1 MKDNRGQV
9 LVAFV
14 ILIPIIIMLMVLI
27 IDVGLLYTE
36 KRNTE
41 NVVKDII
48 SYGLDNLDL
57 EEGILQTKLTK
68 LVNANLNDVK
78 LLNIEITE
86 NSIEINITRNKKS
99 EFSNIYK
106 DAKYEI
112 KVSYVGNITD
122 SIKDIR
128 KGS

>member
-36 KRNTE
+36 KRDTE

-68 LVNANLNDVK
+68 LVNANLEDVN
-78 LLNIEITE
+78 LLDIKIEE
-86 NSIEINITRNKKS
+86 NNIEINITRSKKS

-106 DAKYEI
+106 NAKYEI
-112 KVSYVGNITD
+112 KVDYVGNITD